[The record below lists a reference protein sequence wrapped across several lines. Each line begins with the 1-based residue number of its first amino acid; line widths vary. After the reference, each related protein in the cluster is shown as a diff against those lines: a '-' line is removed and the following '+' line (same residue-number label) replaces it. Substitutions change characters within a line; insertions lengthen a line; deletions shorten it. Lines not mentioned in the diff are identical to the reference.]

1 MRLERRTA
9 GALAAGALL
18 LTGGG
23 AALAASGDGSTTPSA
38 KCDQRLAKAAET
50 RGVSVEQLRSEIQG
64 RLLARIDTAE
74 KAGRLSSE
82 RAAKLRDRVTEGG
95 LCGARRHLRARAAR
109 HSMLRAAAT
118 FLDLDR
124 QQLRTQLPGT
134 SLSGLA
140 AKQGKS
146 TADLEAA
153 MLAPAKARVAQAV
166 ADAKLTQARA
176 DMVLERLGKLAD
188 RLVTRELPA

>member
-1 MRLERRTA
+1 
-9 GALAAGALL
+9 
-18 LTGGG
+18 
-23 AALAASGDGSTTPSA
+23 
-38 KCDQRLAKAAET
+38 
-50 RGVSVEQLRSEIQG
+50 
-64 RLLARIDTAE
+64 
-74 KAGRLSSE
+74 
-82 RAAKLRDRVTEGG
+82 
-95 LCGARRHLRARAAR
+95 
-109 HSMLRAAAT
+109 MLRAAAK